1 MTTGLFVYEMS
12 GGERVKSINLYTL
25 TRVEDND
32 SFAEYEYIIS
42 ARKDFQ
48 RTRIREKESLVQLVT
63 KLIKAG
69 AQLADLDDFF
79 YSYTIAHI
87 SKEFD
92 LLKVAANR
100 KLILN
105 IELKSEDVGE
115 ERIKQQLVRNR
126 YYLSPVTT
134 NVISYTYILNTNTVY
149 RLDDNNRLIQSE
161 FVSVVDD
168 MKRFKKCM
176 KNNIESLFKAKDYL
190 ISPVNSPERFARHQ
204 YFLTNQQEAMS
215 RKLLS
220 GLLKDD
226 DKRYYSVK
234 GEAGTGKTLLLYDT
248 VRKLP
253 VDAGKCVI
261 HFGRRTPNIDILE
274 KAIPSTDI
282 ITSRDLTD
290 GAMLKGY
297 DYILVDETQRLHDDQ
312 FEWIVDSAYDCGRSL
327 SSTSSNN
334 ETGNSDSACSNNEA
348 ASSGGVGSDNEA
360 GSLGGLSGSNKV
372 GSMNVASD
380 DSRSSVRNTPKVVM
394 FYDCEQVLSR
404 HEQQRAMDKR
414 IEELADENYF
424 LSDRIR
430 TNPELSAFIRNMFD
444 LNKRARGYKYDCVT
458 ICYANSIN
466 EFKRLKAYYK
476 AKQYIYI
483 DYEKSY
489 RNVNNRYK
497 SRKFNTYKVIGKE
510 FDKVL
515 TVIDSKFKYNEY
527 GELCADYDGD
537 NDDILEKYFYQVVTR
552 ARDQLCII
560 VLNNEDIFRRLL
572 DICVNTEQCR
582 IED

>member
-161 FVSVVDD
+161 FVSVVAD

-312 FEWIVDSAYDCGRSL
+312 FEWIVDSA
-327 SSTSSNN
+327 
-334 ETGNSDSACSNNEA
+334 CSN
-348 ASSGGVGSDNEA
+348 NEA
-360 GSLGGLSGSNKV
+360 GSLGSLSGSNKV

>member
-1 MTTGLFVYEMS
+1 M
-12 GGERVKSINLYTL
+12 KSINLYTL

-63 KLIKAG
+63 KLMKAG
-69 AQLADLDDFF
+69 AQLSDLDDFF

-134 NVISYTYILNTNTVY
+134 DVISYTYILDTNTVY
-149 RLDDNNRLIQSE
+149 RLDDNNRLIQSD
-161 FVSVVDD
+161 FVSVVAD

-220 GLLKDD
+220 GLLRDD

-253 VDAGKCVI
+253 VAARKCVI

-290 GAMLKGY
+290 GGTLKGY

-312 FEWIVDSAYDCGRSL
+312 FEWIVSSAYDGCRS
-327 SSTSSNN
+327 SSGGTGSNN
-334 ETGNSDSACSNNEA
+334 ENGSLDSVCSNDED
-348 ASSGGVGSDNEA
+348 ASFVSVSGN
-360 GSLGGLSGSNKV
+360 NKAV
-372 GSMNVASD
+372 NMNVMSD
-380 DSRSSVRNTPKVVM
+380 ESRSSVRNTPKVVM

-537 NDDILEKYFYQVVTR
+537 NDDILEKFFYQVVTR

-572 DICVNTEQCR
+572 DICVSTEQCP

>member
-1 MTTGLFVYEMS
+1 MHDKIYELLTLISYFYVTTGLFVYEMS

-161 FVSVVDD
+161 FVSVVAD
-168 MKRFKKCM
+168 MKKFKKCM

-312 FEWIVDSAYDCGRSL
+312 FEWIVDSA
-327 SSTSSNN
+327 
-334 ETGNSDSACSNNEA
+334 CSN
-348 ASSGGVGSDNEA
+348 NEA
-360 GSLGGLSGSNKV
+360 GSLGSLSASNKV

-515 TVIDSKFKYNEY
+515 TIIDSKFKYNEY

>member
-1 MTTGLFVYEMS
+1 MHDKIYELLTLISYFYVTTGLFVYEMS

-134 NVISYTYILNTNTVY
+134 NVISYAYILNTNTVY

-161 FVSVVDD
+161 FVSVVAD

-312 FEWIVDSAYDCGRSL
+312 FEWIVDSA
-327 SSTSSNN
+327 
-334 ETGNSDSACSNNEA
+334 CSN
-348 ASSGGVGSDNEA
+348 NEA
-360 GSLGGLSGSNKV
+360 GSLGSLSASNKV

>member
-1 MTTGLFVYEMS
+1 MHDKIYELLTLISYFYVTTGLFVYEMS

-69 AQLADLDDFF
+69 APLADLDDFF

-134 NVISYTYILNTNTVY
+134 NIISYTYILNTNTVY

-161 FVSVVDD
+161 FVSVVAD

-312 FEWIVDSAYDCGRSL
+312 FEWIVDSA
-327 SSTSSNN
+327 
-334 ETGNSDSACSNNEA
+334 CSN
-348 ASSGGVGSDNEA
+348 NEA
-360 GSLGGLSGSNKV
+360 GSLGSLSASNKV

>member
-69 AQLADLDDFF
+69 AQLDRKSVVF

-161 FVSVVDD
+161 FVSVVAD

-312 FEWIVDSAYDCGRSL
+312 FEWIVDSA
-327 SSTSSNN
+327 
-334 ETGNSDSACSNNEA
+334 CSN
-348 ASSGGVGSDNEA
+348 NEA
-360 GSLGGLSGSNKV
+360 GSLGSLSGSNKV

>member
-1 MTTGLFVYEMS
+1 MS

-312 FEWIVDSAYDCGRSL
+312 FEWIVDSA
-327 SSTSSNN
+327 
-334 ETGNSDSACSNNEA
+334 CSN
-348 ASSGGVGSDNEA
+348 NEA
-360 GSLGGLSGSNKV
+360 GSLGSLSASNKV

>member
-1 MTTGLFVYEMS
+1 MS

-161 FVSVVDD
+161 FVSVVAD

-312 FEWIVDSAYDCGRSL
+312 FEWIVDSA
-327 SSTSSNN
+327 
-334 ETGNSDSACSNNEA
+334 CSN
-348 ASSGGVGSDNEA
+348 NEA
-360 GSLGGLSGSNKV
+360 GSLGSLSGSNKV

-430 TNPELSAFIRNMFD
+430 TNPELSAFIRNMFE

>member
-1 MTTGLFVYEMS
+1 MHDKIYELLTLISYFYVTTGLFVYEMS

-161 FVSVVDD
+161 FVSVVAD
-168 MKRFKKCM
+168 MKKFKKCM

-312 FEWIVDSAYDCGRSL
+312 FEWIVDSA
-327 SSTSSNN
+327 
-334 ETGNSDSACSNNEA
+334 CSN
-348 ASSGGVGSDNEA
+348 NEA
-360 GSLGGLSGSNKV
+360 GSLGSLSASNKV

-380 DSRSSVRNTPKVVM
+380 DSRSSVRNIPKVVM